1 MKYNRWNLGRNMKK
15 TRREMLETAI
25 VRGGL
30 LAGVPATGEKLLA
43 MWAQGAAA
51 GKETASNEVGP
62 FYKKGAPGNPK
73 LRQPGD
79 TGFALNISGRVV
91 NTKGEVVHGATVD
104 IWHANDR
111 GIYDLAGYRFRAKL
125 ALHEN
130 VYAVE
135 TIMPGHY
142 PDRVCQHVH
151 YKVQA
156 PGHRTL
162 VTQLYF
168 ATDPAFEGDPAKNW
182 HKEPILDDPDLIRPV
197 TLYEKPGEIHA
208 AVQFDIVLEK
218 A

>member
-1 MKYNRWNLGRNMKK
+1 
-15 TRREMLETAI
+15 MLETAI

-30 LAGVPATGEKLLA
+30 LAGVPATGDRLLA
-43 MWAQGAAA
+43 MRTERATAV
-51 GKETASNEVGP
+51 KETASNEVGP

-73 LRQPGD
+73 LRQAGD
-79 TGFALNISGRVV
+79 TGFALDISGRVL
-91 NTKGEVVHGATVD
+91 NTKGEAVHGATVD

-111 GIYDLAGYRFRAKL
+111 GIYDVAGYRFRTKL
-125 ALHEN
+125 ALKEN

-151 YKVQA
+151 YMVQA
-156 PGHRTL
+156 PAHRTL

-168 ATDPAFEGDPAKNW
+168 ATDPVFEGDPAKNW
-182 HKEPILDDPDLIRPV
+182 RKEPILDNPELIRPV
-197 TLYEKPGEIHA
+197 TLYETPGQIHA
-208 AVQFDIVLEK
+208 SVRFDIVLQK